1 MNSEYLKQ
9 IDSIT
14 NGKYK
19 LEARV
24 LIQAVGEVNYSLK
37 PSIFV
42 DFNAENWSVVN
53 SCFYFPLR
61 YNTIENAFL
70 AAINSEKNINTY
82 YSAVRNIKIVNVF
95 YVNEKGYTKGEI
107 K

>member
-1 MNSEYLKQ
+1 MNSEYLNQ
-9 IDSIT
+9 IDIIT

-42 DFNAENWSVVN
+42 DFNTENRSVVN
-53 SCFYFPLR
+53 SYFYFPLK
-61 YNTIENAFL
+61 YNTIDKAFL
-70 AAINSEKNINTY
+70 AAINSK
-82 YSAVRNIKIVNVF
+82 KI
-95 YVNEKGYTKGEI
+95 
-107 K
+107 

>member
-1 MNSEYLKQ
+1 MNSEYLNQ
-9 IDSIT
+9 IDTIT

-19 LEARV
+19 SEGRV
-24 LIQAVGEVNYSLK
+24 LIQAIGEVNYSFK
-37 PSIFV
+37 PSVFFDSKI
-42 DFNAENWSVVN
+42 ENWSIVN
-53 SCFYFPLR
+53 SYFCFPLT

-95 YVNEKGYTKGEI
+95 YVNEKGYTKGEV

>member
-1 MNSEYLKQ
+1 MNSEYLNQ

-42 DFNAENWSVVN
+42 DFNTKNRSVVN
-53 SCFYFPLR
+53 SYFYFPLK
-61 YNTIENAFL
+61 YNTIDKAFL

-82 YSAVRNIKIVNVF
+82 YSAVRKIKIVNVF
-95 YVNEKGYTKGEI
+95 YVNKNGYTKGEI